1 MTRTSL
7 QMIAEHLLSAD
18 LHAHTG
24 RIGLR
29 RTPGGFGQPEFT
41 VDGERRRLRVD
52 HTSLALLEG
61 DTERWTPLTTI
72 GELAEFAGVEPGAPE
87 TVFTPSTA
95 LSPDQPLEV
104 DPAATAD
111 LALFFAT
118 VEEALEALRSAN
130 PGHTPAMV
138 QLWPEH
144 FDLATNMSEVN
155 FGGSPAMARST
166 SPTSMSDRGRRS
178 RVTSGTSPS
187 VPHAGSPGSTAS
199 GVLSSSSARAWR
211 GPWPPVGWPPDRNAH
226 DPSGVA
232 GQGRAEQGRTTRGR
246 RRCGHA
252 PERGPR
258 SKMPTPVPGPAR
270 RRSSR

>member
-52 HTSLALLEG
+52 QTSLALLEG

-95 LSPDQPLEV
+95 RSPDQPLEV
-104 DPAATAD
+104 DPAATED

-155 FGGSPAMARST
+155 FGGSPGDGAIDEPYLYVGPWSPLEGDFWNESFGAARRFAGIDGVRGALEFFSEGMERAMA
-166 SPTSMSDRGRRS
+166 
-178 RVTSGTSPS
+178 
-187 VPHAGSPGSTAS
+187 
-199 GVLSSSSARAWR
+199 
-211 GPWPPVGWPPDRNAH
+211 
-226 DPSGVA
+226 
-232 GQGRAEQGRTTRGR
+232 
-246 RRCGHA
+246 
-252 PERGPR
+252 
-258 SKMPTPVPGPAR
+258 AR
-270 RRSSR
+270 RVAP